1 MDVTGA
7 HVLVL
12 VDGVPVLGAQEASAP
27 QGWVVARQVDPDP
40 FRSRMAVT
48 TMRVAATGESLAFIT
63 GNVIVLDSHVDPNPL
78 GGPATQAWTPA
89 QVIERMSQPRPE
101 PSDVVTQFIR
111 DCRRSLGPG
120 YDVEV
125 ATTDRECW
133 TGRHGDAVAKVGV
146 VRDCRRYDVRI
157 HDESGDLLCLRSL
170 ASLEPAEVLV
180 RMQVAAG
187 ASVHQGCPTP

>member
-1 MDVTGA
+1 MNVTGA

-27 QGWVVARQVDPDP
+27 QGWVVARQVEPDP

-63 GNVIVLDSHVDPNPL
+63 GSVVVLDSHVDPSPL
-78 GGPATQAWTPA
+78 GGSQTWTPA
-89 QVIERMSQPRPE
+89 QVVERMSQPRPE

-120 YDVEV
+120 FDVEV
-125 ATTDRECW
+125 AMIDRECW
-133 TGRHGDAVAKVGV
+133 TGRHGDPVAKVGV
-146 VRDCRRYDVRI
+146 ERDCRRYDVRI

-170 ASLEPAEVLV
+170 ASLEPAEALV
-180 RMQVAAG
+180 RMQVAAA
-187 ASVHQGCPTP
+187 ASMRQGCPT